1 MCGFQDITDQ
11 QFAILAF
18 YIMGMFSRQKKNKD
32 QTWGQSS
39 NERIDLKTWHKFT
52 N

>member
-18 YIMGMFSRQKKNKD
+18 YIMGMFSRQTKNK
-32 QTWGQSS
+32 T
-39 NERIDLKTWHKFT
+39 RIKHGDKVLT
-52 N
+52 NV

>member
-18 YIMGMFSRQKKNKD
+18 YIMGMFSRPKKK
-32 QTWGQSS
+32 QGS
-39 NERIDLKTWHKFT
+39 NMGTKF
-52 N
+52 

>member
-18 YIMGMFSRQKKNKD
+18 YIMGMFSRQKKTK
-32 QTWGQSS
+32 QGS
-39 NERIDLKTWHKFT
+39 NMGTKF
-52 N
+52 